1 MRVAVSGTHNT
12 GKSTLIA
19 AFLAERPQYAHEPE
33 AYEAIAD
40 DVALTES
47 EGPTAEGLERLLH
60 HTVSALAG
68 HDAGACVV
76 FERSPVDYLA
86 YAAASRRTWSSSAVA
101 DFLGSHVPGVRA
113 AMHNLDL
120 IVLVPLARNCP
131 IPPRP
136 DEDERFRRR
145 VDEQLR
151 RALIDDEYHLFG
163 DTETRVVELPA
174 VPEQQVTELLRL
186 TSQK

>member
-19 AFLAERPQYAHEPE
+19 AFLAERPQYAHEPQ
-33 AYEAIAD
+33 AYEAI
-40 DVALTES
+40 
-47 EGPTAEGLERLLH
+47 
-60 HTVSALAG
+60 
-68 HDAGACVV
+68 
-76 FERSPVDYLA
+76 
-86 YAAASRRTWSSSAVA
+86 
-101 DFLGSHVPGVRA
+101 LGSHVPGVRA

-120 IVLVPLARNCP
+120 IVLVPLARNGP

-151 RALIDDEYHLFG
+151 RAHRR
-163 DTETRVVELPA
+163 RVP
-174 VPEQQVTELLRL
+174 PLR
-186 TSQK
+186 